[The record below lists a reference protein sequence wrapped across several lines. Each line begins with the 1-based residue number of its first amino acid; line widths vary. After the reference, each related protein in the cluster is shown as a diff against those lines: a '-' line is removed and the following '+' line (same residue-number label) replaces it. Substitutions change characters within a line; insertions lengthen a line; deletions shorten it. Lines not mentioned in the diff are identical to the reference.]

1 MFPASAVVIHLRP
14 IFKTIS
20 TSTAV
25 VWPLA
30 SMFLASAV
38 TTYLWPVFKTTTTST
53 AVVWPLASLSPASAV
68 ITYICIL
75 ITTSTSSAVVWSL
88 ACSSSASAVNTFFA
102 KMTLRTSTVHTNMC
116 RYVRQQPLSQFV
128 LFASILC
135 YRMWTILQ
143 QWLITASP
151 LAGAAE
157 PRLAPLFRPPPELDS
172 IQLHTSSFRRLL
184 CLLWLTYPQPSYAF
198 SLLSFTHCR

>member
-14 IFKTIS
+14 VFKTIS

-102 KMTLRTSTVHTNMC
+102 KMTLRTSTVHTNN
-116 RYVRQQPLSQFV
+116 V
-128 LFASILC
+128 SIC
-135 YRMWTILQ
+135 TSTAF
-143 QWLITASP
+143 ITVCA
-151 LAGAAE
+151 
-157 PRLAPLFRPPPELDS
+157 FC
-172 IQLHTSSFRRLL
+172 LH
-184 CLLWLTYPQPSYAF
+184 P
-198 SLLSFTHCR
+198 LLSHVDDSPTVVNNSLAFGRCR